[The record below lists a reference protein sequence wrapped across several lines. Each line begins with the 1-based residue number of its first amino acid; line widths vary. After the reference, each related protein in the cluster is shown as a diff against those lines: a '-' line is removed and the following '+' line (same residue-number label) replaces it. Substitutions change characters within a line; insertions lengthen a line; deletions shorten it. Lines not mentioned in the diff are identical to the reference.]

1 MKKEFKAENIAFLD
15 SIDYIDDKILAEVL
29 ADVKVPKDGA
39 DNGKPRRAWKQ
50 IAVFAACMVLL
61 GALFPV
67 VTWIIGKVGIT
78 LGGNPAGTQDPLT
91 ENTSRDAEATEQD
104 HNVYLIPYEPTGLM
118 RYNTLTGEY
127 TKLISGVASYTLY
140 NGKIYYIRGERD
152 EETFSRDIISCYDP
166 DTGESVDLF
175 DFSAYRHSHLVASD
189 GFIYFSTSKTA
200 YRIPAE
206 GGEAEILFD
215 FEGPEA
221 VYAVIGRKVITV
233 NHYATII
240 DSSTSRKST
249 IMAFDL
255 DTQKKEVIWSA
266 EGTEYG
272 ILWGIENVGG
282 TLYLNAEK
290 SGIYAEEL
298 LKLDIETREVT
309 TVLENLSSYFITAEG
324 IYYHLHEPR
333 MINWRSAWSSNTA
346 DYGTSDSPELYRC
359 DLDGKNSEVVFTYS
373 DFAALKYCIADGKII
388 GSFCGDFPQ
397 LGWKRAYLIISIDLS
412 TGKLTLIEKPQFN
425 NFESEQ
431 IN

>member
-1 MKKEFKAENIAFLD
+1 MKKEFKPENIAFLD

-29 ADVKVPKDGA
+29 ADVKVPKNPEED
-39 DNGKPRRAWKQ
+39 GKPHRAWKQ

-67 VTWIIGKVGIT
+67 VTWIIGNVGIT
-78 LGGNPAGTQDPLT
+78 PGGNPAGTKDSLF
-91 ENTSRDAEATEQD
+91 ENTSSDAEAAD
-104 HNVYLIPYEPTGLM
+104 HNVYFIPYDGRKLM
-118 RYNTLTGEY
+118 SYNTVTGEY
-127 TKLISGVASYTLY
+127 TKLISGVDRYTLY

-152 EETFSRDIISCYDP
+152 EEIFSRDIISCYDP
-166 DTGESVDLF
+166 ETGESVDLF

-189 GFIYFSTSKTA
+189 GFIYFSTTKTA
-200 YRIPAE
+200 YRMPAE

-215 FEGPEA
+215 LEGQEA

-233 NHYATII
+233 NRYATII

-272 ILWGIENVGG
+272 MLWGIENVGG

-309 TVLENLSSYFITAEG
+309 TVLENLSSYYITSEG

-333 MINWRSAWSSNTA
+333 MINWRSMWSSNIA

-359 DLDGKNSEVVFTYS
+359 DLDGKNSEVVFSDS
-373 DFAALKYCIADGKII
+373 DFAALSYCIADGKMI
-388 GSFCGDFPQ
+388 GSFCGDFPE
-397 LGWKRAYLIISIDLS
+397 LGWKRAYLIISIDLA
-412 TGKLTLIEKPQFN
+412 TGKLTLIDKPTYS
-425 NFESEQ
+425 NFDSEQ